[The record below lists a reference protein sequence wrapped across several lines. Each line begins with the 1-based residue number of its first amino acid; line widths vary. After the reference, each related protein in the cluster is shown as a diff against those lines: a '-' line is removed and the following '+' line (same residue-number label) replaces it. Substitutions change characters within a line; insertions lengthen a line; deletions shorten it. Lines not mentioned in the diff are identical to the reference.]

1 MHCKSQWFFTWPCVI
16 PWKFLYSSA
25 KWFWFGNSAQ
35 QQGSGNCRFL
45 QFVGPS
51 CGHHASYTFYKAAK
65 YLNKNGQT
73 KILSLGEFFFVKI
86 WQDSDIISIG
96 ELQLLWEDKNS
107 NQILTSLRLYFL
119 PEYTPD
125 GRMHFHGEVRPKN
138 LISKILVGSI
148 KSLMGSLFSTL
159 LVTRLF
165 FNLGD

>member
-1 MHCKSQWFFTWPCVI
+1 VVACHPLPPTNPWNVTPDQENGKKKQPVI
-16 PWKFLYSSA
+16 LAPPP
-25 KWFWFGNSAQ
+25 NSKNLLRMNSGQ
-35 QQGSGNCRFL
+35 SSGNCRFL

-86 WQDSDIISIG
+86 WHDSDIISIG

-125 GRMHFHGEVRPKN
+125 GRTHFHGEVRA
-138 LISKILVGSI
+138 LRSVIIV
-148 KSLMGSLFSTL
+148 L
-159 LVTRLF
+159 L
-165 FNLGD
+165 